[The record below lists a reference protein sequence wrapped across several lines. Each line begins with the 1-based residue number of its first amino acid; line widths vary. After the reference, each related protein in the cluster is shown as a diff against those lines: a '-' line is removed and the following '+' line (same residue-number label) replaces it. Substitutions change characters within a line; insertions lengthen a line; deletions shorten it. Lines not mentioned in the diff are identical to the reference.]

1 MAGTH
6 IAARNA
12 PIDELHCNRAATMFF
27 PYRLTIACVA
37 VNIKPDWRPANGST
51 LRSQA
56 GQILE
61 SSRPSAT
68 GHQEQFTYN
77 GPVKKSKDR
86 NPLMWAG
93 VAAALLLAS
102 ANWPARAQSKRVLGV
117 TEMVRLEPEGV
128 LVIAKLD
135 TGASM
140 TSLDARAIRIVERNT
155 VSWVRFDY
163 HDGSGRIVQFE
174 RPLVRIAVVRPAP
187 DTVERRPV
195 VMMNICLG
203 GVRREVQVN
212 LVDRSSLNTRML
224 IGRNFLTIGQITVD
238 SALALTAKP
247 ACDGGGA

>member
-1 MAGTH
+1 
-6 IAARNA
+6 
-12 PIDELHCNRAATMFF
+12 
-27 PYRLTIACVA
+27 V
-37 VNIKPDWRPANGST
+37 
-51 LRSQA
+51 
-56 GQILE
+56 
-61 SSRPSAT
+61 
-68 GHQEQFTYN
+68 
-77 GPVKKSKDR
+77 
-86 NPLMWAG
+86 WAG
-93 VAAALLLAS
+93 VAAALLLAA
-102 ANWPARAQSKRVLGV
+102 ANWPARAQIKRVLGV

-163 HDGSGRIVQFE
+163 HDGSGRVVQFE

-238 SALALTAKP
+238 SALELTAKP